1 MNLNVVVMKAKRL
14 NADLCASATTASTS
28 GVKYENEDFKKYF
41 VFLLKP
47 N

>member
-1 MNLNVVVMKAKRL
+1 MKAIKL
-14 NADLCASATTASTS
+14 NADLCESTPTASTS
-28 GVKYENEDFKKYF
+28 EVKYENEDFKKYF